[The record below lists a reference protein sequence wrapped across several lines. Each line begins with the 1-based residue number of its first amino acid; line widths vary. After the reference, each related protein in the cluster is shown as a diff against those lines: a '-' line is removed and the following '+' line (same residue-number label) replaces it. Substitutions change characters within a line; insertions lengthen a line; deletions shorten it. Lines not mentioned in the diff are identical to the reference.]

1 MNELFPGVWQTQ
13 AEHPFPGLTTHAYLL
28 TRAEGNVLLYGT
40 GAMDE
45 LRPMRELGGVVRQY
59 LSHRDEASPALL
71 TIKQEFRSELCCQV
85 LEADVVRAM
94 CPVDIT
100 FEAREAFA
108 DGIEAIPT
116 PGHTVGSASYVYR
129 SPDGKTYLFTGDSI
143 FPSGD
148 SWGTLVL
155 AGDGGSASDLKCS
168 LLLLRALEPDVVISS
183 GSVGRSPVQAV
194 DARQWQ
200 EIIDNAVDLLP

>member
-1 MNELFPGVWQTQ
+1 MEQIFPDLWQTQ
-13 AEHPFPGLTTHAYLL
+13 AEHPFPGLTTHAYFLL
-28 TRAEGNVLLYGT
+28 RAEGNVLLYGT

-45 LRPMRELGGVVRQY
+45 FQPMRKLGGIVRQY

-71 TIKQEFRSELCCQV
+71 TVKQEFGSELCCHA
-85 LEADVVRAM
+85 LEVEAVRSM
-94 CPVDIT
+94 CPVDVT
-100 FEAREAFA
+100 FEAREKLP

-129 SPDGKTYLFTGDSI
+129 SPHGKAYLFTGDSI
-143 FPSGD
+143 FPTGD

-155 AGDGGSASDLKCS
+155 AGSGGRASDLKRS

-194 DARQWQ
+194 NARQWRG
-200 EIIDNAVDLLP
+200 IIDDAVDLLP